1 MGELVIKLATKLD
14 WVLLCSVS
22 RLMYNLVNDD
32 GYTIDR

>member
-1 MGELVIKLATKLD
+1 MGELVIKLATKLG
-14 WVLLCSVS
+14 WVLCSVS